1 MRLSNLADYA
11 VVIMS
16 AAARK
21 GDGARLSATVLAEET
36 GIPLPTTQ
44 KLLGR
49 LAAAGLFRSARG
61 GGGGFVLTRAPD
73 AISLADVVEAV
84 EGPIAMTSCVDTG
97 RHDCALEGACQ
108 VRPHW
113 GVVNDAIRG
122 ALSSVSLASLA
133 HPNPVR
139 LERSR
144 ETLPSEAEAIL
155 APARKGVS
163 TSLDTNGVML
173 NARSS

>member
-16 AAARK
+16 AAARV
-21 GDGARLSATVLAEET
+21 DGRVNATILAAKT

-49 LAAAGLFRSARG
+49 LASAGLFRSARG
-61 GGGGFVLTRAPD
+61 GGGGFVLTRPA
-73 AISLADVVEAV
+73 AEISLADVVEAV
-84 EGPIAMTSCVDTG
+84 EGPIAMTSCVDEA

-113 GVVNDAIRG
+113 GPVNTAIRG
-122 ALSSVSLASLA
+122 ALSSVSLAHL
-133 HPNPVR
+133 
-139 LERSR
+139 
-144 ETLPSEAEAIL
+144 
-155 APARKGVS
+155 
-163 TSLDTNGVML
+163 NG
-173 NARSS
+173 AA

>member
-16 AAARK
+16 AAART
-21 GDGARLSATVLAEET
+21 GDGACVSATLLSAKT
-36 GIPLPTTQ
+36 GVPLPTTQ

-61 GGGGFVLTRAPD
+61 GGGGFVLVRPAD
-73 AISLADVVEAV
+73 EISLADVIEAV
-84 EGPIAMTSCVDTG
+84 EGPIAMTSCVDEH

-113 GVVNDAIRG
+113 GPVNNAIRG
-122 ALSSVSLASLA
+122 ALSSVSLASLSGA
-133 HPNPVR
+133 
-139 LERSR
+139 
-144 ETLPSEAEAIL
+144 A
-155 APARKGVS
+155 
-163 TSLDTNGVML
+163 
-173 NARSS
+173 

>member
-16 AAARK
+16 AAARA
-21 GDGARLSATVLAEET
+21 GDVRVNATELAAKT

-49 LAAAGLFRSARG
+49 LASAGLFASARG
-61 GGGGFVLTRAPD
+61 GGGGFVLTRPA
-73 AISLADVVEAV
+73 AEISLADVIEAV
-84 EGPIAMTSCVDTG
+84 EGPIAMTSCVDEA

-113 GVVNDAIRG
+113 GPVNNAIRG
-122 ALSSVSLASLA
+122 ALSSVSLASL
-133 HPNPVR
+133 
-139 LERSR
+139 
-144 ETLPSEAEAIL
+144 
-155 APARKGVS
+155 
-163 TSLDTNGVML
+163 NG
-173 NARSS
+173 AA

>member
-16 AAARK
+16 AAARA

-44 KLLGR
+44 KLLGK
-49 LAAAGLFRSARG
+49 LAGAGLFRSARG
-61 GGGGFVLTRAPD
+61 GGGGFVLTRSPQ

-84 EGPIAMTSCVDTG
+84 EGPIAMTSCVDEG

-113 GVVNDAIRG
+113 GPVNEAIRG
-122 ALSSVSLASLA
+122 ALSQVTLQSLTAPA
-133 HPNPVR
+133 PVR
-139 LERSR
+139 AEPV
-144 ETLPSEAEAIL
+144 EALPSSFLNSEK
-155 APARKGVS
+155 KGRPS
-163 TSLDTNGVML
+163 TSSGQTEFGIQAGV
-173 NARSS
+173 NS

>member
-21 GDGARLSATVLAEET
+21 GDGARLSATMMADET

-44 KLLGR
+44 KLLGK

-61 GGGGFVLTRAPD
+61 GGGGFVLARSPQ

-84 EGPIAMTSCVDTG
+84 EGPIAMTTCIDQG
-97 RHDCALEGACQ
+97 RQCCALEDACQ

-113 GVVNDAIRG
+113 GVVNNAIRG
-122 ALSSVSLASLA
+122 ALSGVSLASLSGA
-133 HPNPVR
+133 HQ
-139 LERSR
+139 
-144 ETLPSEAEAIL
+144 
-155 APARKGVS
+155 
-163 TSLDTNGVML
+163 
-173 NARSS
+173 

>member
-16 AAARK
+16 AAARS
-21 GDGARLSATVLAEET
+21 GDGARVSATILAAET

-49 LAAAGLFRSARG
+49 LASAGLFRSARG
-61 GGGGFVLTRAPD
+61 GGGGFVLTRPA
-73 AISLADVVEAV
+73 AEISLADVIEAV
-84 EGPIAMTSCVDTG
+84 EGPIAMTSCVDEA

-113 GVVNDAIRG
+113 GPVNNAIKG
-122 ALSSVSLASLA
+122 ALSSVSLASLSGA
-133 HPNPVR
+133 
-139 LERSR
+139 
-144 ETLPSEAEAIL
+144 A
-155 APARKGVS
+155 
-163 TSLDTNGVML
+163 
-173 NARSS
+173 

>member
-21 GDGARLSATVLAEET
+21 GEDARLSATVLAEET

-61 GGGGFVLTRAPD
+61 GGGGFVLTRA
-73 AISLADVVEAV
+73 ATEISLADVVEAV
-84 EGPIAMTSCVDTG
+84 EGPIAMTSCVDAG
-97 RHDCALEGACQ
+97 RHDCALESACQ

-113 GVVNDAIRG
+113 GVVNDAIRE
-122 ALSSVSLASLA
+122 ALSQVSLSDLSTPFASSEVEKRTSERVGTRFSTA
-133 HPNPVR
+133 
-139 LERSR
+139 LE
-144 ETLPSEAEAIL
+144 
-155 APARKGVS
+155 
-163 TSLDTNGVML
+163 TNGI
-173 NARSS
+173 

>member
-16 AAARK
+16 AAARA
-21 GDGARLSATVLAEET
+21 GDGARVSATTLSAKT

-49 LAAAGLFRSARG
+49 LASAGLFRSARG
-61 GGGGFVLTRAPD
+61 GGGGFLLTRPA
-73 AISLADVVEAV
+73 AEISLADVIEAV
-84 EGPIAMTSCVDTG
+84 EGPIAMTSCVDEA

-113 GVVNDAIRG
+113 GPVNRAIRD
-122 ALSSVSLASLA
+122 ALANVTLTELSSPFASSEVEKRGQA
-133 HPNPVR
+133 QVDAR
-139 LERSR
+139 FSTTLE
-144 ETLPSEAEAIL
+144 
-155 APARKGVS
+155 
-163 TSLDTNGVML
+163 TNGI
-173 NARSS
+173 